1 MSKLL
6 EIIKDLL
13 PFLKSA
19 AERAFEKLPT
29 QEQDQVKA
37 VSTAVQ
43 VVKLAFE
50 QKKSVTETVDLLLQT
65 EGVDKANVEAQL
77 IAYVKQ
83 KGEEAGSLQEAVSVI
98 FADAT
103 TRTET
108 GLKALWTEASQTISH
123 LVANIDW
130 GNLLFLA
137 VQEAYE
143 AFVKGKVKI

>member
-29 QEQDQVKA
+29 QEQNQVKA

-50 QKKSVTETVDLLLQT
+50 KKKSVTETVGLLLQT
-65 EGVDKANVEAQL
+65 QGVDKANVEAQL

-83 KGEEAGSLQEAVSVI
+83 KGEEAGSLQEAVIVI

-108 GLKALWTEASQTISH
+108 GLKDLWTSISQTVSH
-123 LVANIDW
+123 IVANIDW